1 MDSNLIANFGQQN
14 GFKFDCKFCDL
25 KFSST
30 NDLRKHTAAQ
40 HDGYK
45 NSCIPCQ
52 RTFVN
57 SYSLKRHQIN
67 YCCDSNFSAT
77 DDVFNLRSSK
87 KQNEIW
93 HVCLLCQHKFSNKYS
108 LRRHQRT
115 MHEGRLGC
123 WCEESPLPP
132 PVWQGQQLIRKLSG
146 LSQTAKVF
154 SL

>member
-57 SYSLKRHQIN
+57 SYSLKRHQMN
-67 YCCDSNFSAT
+67 YCCDSNFSAADYFIT
-77 DDVFNLRSSK
+77 LPSSE

-93 HVCLLCQHKFSNKYS
+93 HVCLFFQHNYSDKNS

-123 WCEESPLPP
+123 
-132 PVWQGQQLIRKLSG
+132 
-146 LSQTAKVF
+146 
-154 SL
+154 